1 MFVVRMDYEDV
12 RKFQAFRS
20 VVDARAH
27 ARRCR
32 QEDDLGEV
40 GIRIF
45 DVPDTTDAEIAV
57 MAVRDGLGIPVGE
70 AEPDAALILAS
81 MGLGTGLRI

>member
-20 VVDARAH
+20 VVDARTH

-32 QEDDLGEV
+32 DEDDLPAENV
-40 GIRIF
+40 RLF
-45 DVPDTTDAEIAV
+45 DVPDTVDAEIAV
-57 MAVRDGLGIPVGE
+57 MAVRDGLGIPVTE
-70 AEPDAALILAS
+70 TDADPGLILAS

>member
-20 VVDARAH
+20 VVDARSH

-32 QEDDLGEV
+32 DQDDLASESV
-40 GIRIF
+40 RIF
-45 DVPDTTDAEIAV
+45 DVPDTVDAEIAV
-57 MAVRDGLGIPVGE
+57 MAVRDGLGIPVVDTE
-70 AEPDAALILAS
+70 ADPAMILAS